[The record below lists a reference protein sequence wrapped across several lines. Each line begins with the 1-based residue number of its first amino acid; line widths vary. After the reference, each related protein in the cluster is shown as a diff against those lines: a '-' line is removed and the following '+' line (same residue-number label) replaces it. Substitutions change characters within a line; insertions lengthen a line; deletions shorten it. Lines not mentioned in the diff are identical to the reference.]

1 MPCKDTTSKINI
13 LLDGNDHLLN
23 FDFSK
28 MTCQKEVGGGTG
40 FLDYCLGKSVD
51 TLSELEFQDIN
62 DDLELHDTESQF
74 LLFLEWSA
82 LGAALDQYQGKL
94 SPNDQEQ
101 YQIAT
106 IAYES
111 DQVEIKQMV
120 LAPSEM
126 PKIIPCRKK
135 SMESKHE

>member
-1 MPCKDTTSKINI
+1 MPCKDTTSKISI

-23 FDFSK
+23 FEFSK

-40 FLDYCLGKSVD
+40 FLDYCLGKSVE
-51 TLSELEFQDIN
+51 TLSEIEFQDIN
-62 DDLELHDTESQF
+62 DDLKLNDTESQF

-94 SPNDQEQ
+94 SPNEQEQ
-101 YQIAT
+101 YQLAT

-135 SMESKHE
+135 TMESKDE